1 MAARPIIID
10 CDPGQDDAVMLLLAL
25 ASPAELDVR
34 GITTVAGNVPLDL
47 TQRNARIMC
56 DLAGRT
62 ELAVY
67 AGCARPMV
75 RALITA
81 EAVHGQTGID
91 GIELFN
97 PVTPLQARHGVDF
110 LVEALMAA
118 PAPIT
123 LVPAGPLTNIA
134 MALVKEP
141 RIAANI
147 AEIVLMGGAW
157 REGGNTSPAAEFNIL
172 VDPHA
177 AHVVFTCGRPIVVMS
192 LDVTHQAL
200 TTPDRLASIGAIDSR
215 VGRSVHAMLEFY
227 DRHDIEKY
235 GMPGGPLH
243 DPCTIAYL
251 LRPDLFAGKDVHVA
265 VDTTSEASMGATLVD
280 YWGVTGNAPNA
291 NWMHTIDADGFYQL
305 LTDRLA
311 RL

>member
-1 MAARPIIID
+1 
-10 CDPGQDDAVMLLLAL
+10 MLLLAL
-25 ASPAELDVR
+25 ASPEALDLR
-34 GITTVAGNVPLDL
+34 AITTVAGNVPLAL

-62 ELAVY
+62 DVPVF
-67 AGCARPMV
+67 AGCPRPMV
-75 RALITA
+75 RDLITA

-91 GIELFN
+91 GVELFE
-97 PVTPLQARHGVDF
+97 PETPLQSQHAVDY
-110 LVEALMAA
+110 LVETLMDAA
-118 PAPIT
+118 APIT

-134 MALVKEP
+134 MALVTEP
-141 RIAANI
+141 RIVANI

-200 TTPDRLASIGAIDSR
+200 TTQERLAAIGAIDSR

-251 LRPDLFAGKDVHVA
+251 LRPELFQGKHVHVDVEIA
-265 VDTTSEASMGATLVD
+265 SENSMGATLVD
-280 YWGVTGNAPNA
+280 YWGVTGQPANAT
-291 NWMHTIDADGFYQL
+291 WMHTIDADGFYAL
-305 LTDRLA
+305 LAERLA